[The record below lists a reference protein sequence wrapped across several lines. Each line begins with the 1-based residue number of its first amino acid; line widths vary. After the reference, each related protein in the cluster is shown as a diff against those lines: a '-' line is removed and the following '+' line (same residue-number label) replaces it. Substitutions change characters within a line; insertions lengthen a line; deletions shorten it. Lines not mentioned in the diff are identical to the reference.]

1 MRVHA
6 RIQPLPPAETSRAA
20 LRQWLAQS
28 LGDAEKEKS
37 KPLLAMLTE
46 ARPSQ
51 QAARRAAS
59 AAVLPSCAVAVA
71 SDGCVVVPL
80 PTQRRTW
87 LGRLPVRTLFDG
99 AVITCSRAVLYH
111 VLLGLSFEAAIGA
124 IPSLDFSLD
133 L

>member
-1 MRVHA
+1 
-6 RIQPLPPAETSRAA
+6 
-20 LRQWLAQS
+20 
-28 LGDAEKEKS
+28 
-37 KPLLAMLTE
+37 MLTE

-80 PTQRRTW
+80 QSTQRRMW
-87 LGRLPVRTLFDG
+87 LGRLPVRALFDG
-99 AVITCSRAVLYH
+99 AVITCSRAVIYH